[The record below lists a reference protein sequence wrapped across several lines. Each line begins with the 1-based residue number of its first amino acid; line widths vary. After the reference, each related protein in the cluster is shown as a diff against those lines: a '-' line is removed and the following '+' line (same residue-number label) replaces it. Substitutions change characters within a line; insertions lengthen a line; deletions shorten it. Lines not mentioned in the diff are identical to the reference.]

1 MREKFIVI
9 LATCPS
15 MKEAGAIT
23 DSLLKKRLIACA
35 GTVGGVRSRFWWKGK
50 IENAKEVLLIMKTS
64 RAKFLK
70 AEREIRRLHSYDVP
84 EVIALPIS
92 ASSAPYIGWLG
103 DAVRAGG

>member
-1 MREKFIVI
+1 
-9 LATCPS
+9 
-15 MKEAGAIT
+15 
-23 DSLLKKRLIACA
+23 
-35 GTVGGVRSRFWWKGK
+35 
-50 IENAKEVLLIMKTS
+50 MKTS
-64 RAKFLK
+64 RAKFSK